1 MPFKKTLRRRPN
13 TTRRVRRVGNRVS
26 IPTTTTGRVS
36 IAKPMAQAVRQI
48 AKTAVSRSAETKFV
62 TTQSDRTFNSSI
74 SSATECYE
82 LVPQVSI
89 GTGDYQRIGDKIYA
103 KSLYI
108 RGHVQWNYNFLNSGA
123 TTQYLPPAT
132 LRVLIVSQKNIK
144 VGSEVSTRAT
154 PQYLLK
160 DNVGTGTAR
169 AYTGGMWDNIAPI
182 NKDLFRVHM
191 DRKVKLNWI
200 QSALQVNG
208 TEGVGL
214 SQAVGNDRTKYFYCR
229 IKLNRPMKF
238 DDGNGDYPNTLAP
251 FICVGAV
258 NDDGTAPWSLQAPYR
273 VSWNSTL
280 YFTDA

>member
-13 TTRRVRRVGNRVS
+13 TTRRVRRGGNRVS

-36 IAKPMAQAVRQI
+36 IAKPMAAAVRKI
-48 AKTAVSRSAETKFV
+48 AKTAISRSAETKYV
-62 TTQSDRTFNSSI
+62 TTQSDRNFNSSI

-89 GTGDYQRIGDKIYA
+89 GTGDYQRIGDKIYG
-103 KSLYI
+103 KYLYI
-108 RGHVQWNYNFLNSGA
+108 RGHVQWDSNFLQQHS
-123 TTQYLPPAT
+123 TTAYLPPAT
-132 LRVLIVSQKNIK
+132 LRILIVSQNDIK
-144 VGSEVSTRAT
+144 VGNQVSTRAAVG
-154 PQYLLK
+154 QLLK

-169 AYTGGMWDNIAPI
+169 AYTGGMWDNLAPI
-182 NKDLFRVHM
+182 NKDLFKVHM

-200 QSALQVNG
+200 NWSMSNTGGGGQS
-208 TEGVGL
+208 E

-229 IKLNRPMKF
+229 IKLHRTMKF
-238 DDGNGDYPNTLAP
+238 DDANGDYPNSFAP
-251 FICVGAV
+251 FLCVGAV
-258 NDDGTAPWSLQAPYR
+258 NDDGTSAWSLQAPYR